1 MIKVTSFE
9 FNPFHE
15 NTYILSDE
23 TKECIIIDAGCYN
36 KEEENELVNHITE
49 NNLKPIAL
57 IDTHSH
63 IDHVLGNKFILGKY
77 NIPLQMHRNELEGL
91 RQAHIYGTMW
101 GIKMQP
107 SPEPTSFLD
116 EGDVV
121 SFGNSKLQ
129 ILFTPGHSSGSLS
142 FYSKEN
148 TFIIS
153 GDVLFNQSIGRT
165 DLPGGDF
172 DTLIRSIKLKI
183 FPLPEDTIVYSGHG
197 EPTKIGMEKWHNPFL
212 KD

>member
-9 FNPFHE
+9 FNPFSE

-23 TKECIIIDAGCYN
+23 TNESIIIDAGCYTSN
-36 KEEENELVNHITE
+36 EEDELVNYISE
-49 NNLKPIAL
+49 NNLKPVKL

-63 IDHVLGNKFILGKY
+63 IDHVLGNKFIMNKY
-77 NIPLQMHRNELEGL
+77 DIPLQMHHLELEGL
-91 RQAHIYGTMW
+91 KQAHIYGTMW
-101 GIKMQP
+101 GINMQS
-107 SPEPTSFLD
+107 SPDPTSFLD
-116 EGDVV
+116 EGDVIT
-121 SFGNSKLQ
+121 FGNSSLNV
-129 ILFTPGHSSGSLS
+129 LLTPGHSIASIS

-148 TFIIS
+148 NFIIS

-172 DTLIRSIKLKI
+172 QTLINSIRTKL
-183 FPLPEDTIVYSGHG
+183 FTLPDDTIVYSGHG
-197 EPTKIGMEKWHNPFL
+197 EPTKIGFEKWHNPFL